1 MALDHMVKLVVAS
14 VFGIIS
20 FVCWRYWPGFRNFL
34 NTEHNFN
41 LPLWQWGCIVIGIF
55 ILPFIILGILR
66 AISCIRKREASPETP
81 DEELLTDAN
90 DIIGSL
96 YHWLSPQSSYLE
108 QEKVPKRW
116 FFRTI
121 DDALKLA
128 PGSAK
133 KYLTEVLKNNVENFR
148 IEIGNEGEETI
159 LVRYRPPQIL

>member
-55 ILPFIILGILR
+55 VLPFIILGILR
-66 AISCIRKREASPETP
+66 AISCIRKREASPEVP
-81 DEELLTDAN
+81 DEKLLTKCD
-90 DIIGSL
+90 DINNSL
-96 YHWLSPQSSYLE
+96 YYWLNE
-108 QEKVPKRW
+108 QTNFLSQKKVTRW
-116 FFRTI
+116 YFSKI
-121 DDALKLA
+121 DNLLKLV

-133 KYLTEVLKNNVENFR
+133 KYLPEVIKSNINNFR

-159 LVRYRPPQIL
+159 LVSYRPPQIL